1 MDLKKFA
8 TMDINMLLSVVNMQ
22 LRDRYD
28 DLDDLCK
35 AQEIRSGSTGSAARQ
50 RRFSLPASAETVQIK
65 RASGIGITAP
75 VKALAL
81 R

>member
-1 MDLKKFA
+1 MNLNNFA
-8 TMDINMLLSVVNMQ
+8 TMDVNMLLSLVNMQ

-35 AQEIRSGSTGSAARQ
+35 AQDLDQEALVVR
-50 RRFSLPASAETVQIK
+50 L
-65 RASGIGITAP
+65 ASGDFHYLP
-75 VKALAL
+75 DQKQF

>member
-1 MDLKKFA
+1 MNLNNFA
-8 TMDINMLLSVVNMQ
+8 TMDVNMLLSLVNMQ

-35 AQEIRSGSTGSAARQ
+35 AQDLDQEALVTR
-50 RRFSLPASAETVQIK
+50 L
-65 RASGIGITAP
+65 ASGDFHYLP
-75 VKALAL
+75 DQKQF

>member
-8 TMDINMLLSVVNMQ
+8 TMDVNMLLSLINMQ

-28 DLDDLCK
+28 DLEDLCK
-35 AQEIRSGSTGSAARQ
+35 AQDLDQAALEAR
-50 RRFSLPASAETVQIK
+50 L
-65 RASGIGITAP
+65 ASGDFHYKP
-75 VKALAL
+75 EQKQF

>member
-1 MDLKKFA
+1 MNLNNFA
-8 TMDINMLLSVVNMQ
+8 TMDVNMLLSLINMQ

-35 AQEIRSGSTGSAARQ
+35 AQDLDQATLIAR
-50 RRFSLPASAETVQIK
+50 L
-65 RASGIGITAP
+65 ASGDFHYRP
-75 VKALAL
+75 DQKQF

>member
-8 TMDINMLLSVVNMQ
+8 TMDVNMLLSLINMQ

-28 DLDDLCK
+28 DLEDLCK
-35 AQEIRSGSTGSAARQ
+35 AQDLDQAVLEAR
-50 RRFSLPASAETVQIK
+50 L
-65 RASGIGITAP
+65 ASGDFHYQP
-75 VKALAL
+75 EQKQF

>member
-8 TMDINMLLSVVNMQ
+8 TMDVNMLLSLINMQ

-28 DLDDLCK
+28 DLEDLCK
-35 AQEIRSGSTGSAARQ
+35 AQDLDQAALEAR
-50 RRFSLPASAETVQIK
+50 L
-65 RASGIGITAP
+65 ASGNFHYQP
-75 VKALAL
+75 EQKQF

>member
-1 MDLKKFA
+1 MNLNNFA
-8 TMDINMLLSVVNMQ
+8 TMDVNMLLSLVNMQ

-35 AQEIRSGSTGSAARQ
+35 AQDLNKAALVAR
-50 RRFSLPASAETVQIK
+50 L
-65 RASGIGITAP
+65 ASGDFHYQDDQ
-75 VKALAL
+75 KQF

>member
-1 MDLKKFA
+1 MNLKNFA
-8 TMDINMLLSVVNMQ
+8 TMDVNMLLSLINMQ

-35 AQEIRSGSTGSAARQ
+35 AQELDKAALEAR
-50 RRFSLPASAETVQIK
+50 
-65 RASGIGITAP
+65 
-75 VKALAL
+75 LADGDFHYQADQKQF

>member
-35 AQEIRSGSTGSAARQ
+35 AQEIDQAGLEAR
-50 RRFSLPASAETVQIK
+50 L
-65 RASGIGITAP
+65 ASGDFHYQPAQ
-75 VKALAL
+75 KQF

>member
-8 TMDINMLLSVVNMQ
+8 TMDVNMLLSLVNMQ
-22 LRDRYD
+22 LRDRFD

-35 AQEIRSGSTGSAARQ
+35 AQDLDKEALVTR
-50 RRFSLPASAETVQIK
+50 L
-65 RASGIGITAP
+65 ASGDFHYLP
-75 VKALAL
+75 DQKQF

>member
-8 TMDINMLLSVVNMQ
+8 TMEVNMLLSVVNMQ

-35 AQEIRSGSTGSAARQ
+35 AQEIDQAALEAR
-50 RRFSLPASAETVQIK
+50 L
-65 RASGIGITAP
+65 ASGYFHYQPAQ
-75 VKALAL
+75 KQF

>member
-35 AQEIRSGSTGSAARQ
+35 AQEIDQSALEAR
-50 RRFSLPASAETVQIK
+50 L
-65 RASGIGITAP
+65 ASGDFHYQP
-75 VKALAL
+75 SQKQF